1 MKRILGIL
9 VMSGLMSIAC
19 GQKSIDA
26 LFSKY
31 ADDEGFVSL
40 TINGNLLNLLKSD
53 KHGCKENQW
62 PGKVNEIR
70 ILVQEDE
77 DMRVENFYDIVM
89 REINRKSYEEFM
101 SVRKSE
107 QDLHMYVRSDGDII
121 KELLIISGGEDNFVI
136 QLKGRMSVKE
146 AEDFCSEAN
155 KDHGTDLLSNLN

>member
-9 VMSGLMSIAC
+9 VLSGLMSIAF

-26 LFSKY
+26 LFAKY
-31 ADDEGFVSL
+31 ADNEGFVSL

-53 KHGCKENQW
+53 KPGCKENQW

-77 DMRVENFYDIVM
+77 DMRVENFYDMVM

-107 QDLHMYVRSDGDII
+107 QDLHMYVRSDGDLI
-121 KELLIISGGEDNFVI
+121 KELLIISGGEDNFII
-136 QLKGRMSVKE
+136 QLKGRMTIKE